1 MKAKRVQVDE
11 IWPFTYAKQKNVAA
25 AKAAPEEAGG
35 TLRSRGNVTPTK
47 ARRRNFKLTHH
58 SLSAPR
64 ANCRLMAYFPEQSNR
79 ESVVRSSFIRIAL
92 VVALGLSV
100 SACDKCGNWFGQ
112 KPGAC
117 GVEPLPK

>member
-1 MKAKRVQVDE
+1 
-11 IWPFTYAKQKNVAA
+11 
-25 AKAAPEEAGG
+25 
-35 TLRSRGNVTPTK
+35 
-47 ARRRNFKLTHH
+47 
-58 SLSAPR
+58 
-64 ANCRLMAYFPEQSNR
+64 MAYFPEQSNR

>member
-1 MKAKRVQVDE
+1 MRTPGAK
-11 IWPFTYAKQKNVAA
+11 
-25 AKAAPEEAGG
+25 GG
-35 TLRSRGNVTPTK
+35 GL
-47 ARRRNFKLTHH
+47 
-58 SLSAPR
+58 
-64 ANCRLMAYFPEQSNR
+64 AYFPGQSNR